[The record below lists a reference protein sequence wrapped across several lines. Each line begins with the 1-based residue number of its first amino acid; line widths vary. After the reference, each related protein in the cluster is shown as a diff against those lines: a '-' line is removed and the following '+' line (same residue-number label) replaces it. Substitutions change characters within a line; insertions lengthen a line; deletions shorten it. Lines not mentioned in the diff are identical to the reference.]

1 MDTRQKIIIVLT
13 SGTIPDEVLAEY
25 SNLFGLSEGEKE
37 VVGTFSYGHNQ
48 IGLYFPS
55 EYQQKVVELIKSGK
69 VEKDAAYTSYYETD
83 SDTGQGVLAPVQ
95 YWKEVSID
103 GNGISGC
110 EDIINEAL
118 EVDLEPGL
126 GFNLD
131 NISKGYAQMISGFES
146 ELNDMKQAIPKEI
159 QAYHDDE
166 SFEEIKKNAI
176 EKVIGSEEYKKLVD
190 LQNHSKVDP
199 EEVEKEAQALQEQY
213 ELEKTNYFFENKIPI
228 NADTIREYD
237 AEEGRLDELQKKIDE
252 LGEASI
258 PTEKQ
263 AEIKQLEK
271 SIRNQIISIVDQ
283 QVDYDFA
290 SLAAISQKKKEF
302 LSSLK
307 EVLDEGDLQTEEST
321 QPNSLLL
328 DVLSSPSESE
338 TNSEPSSETENL
350 KEFDEVPEVLSEVQT
365 NDTQQPDNPT
375 PEEDEVDSSTTAS
388 DFIEDD
394 RLPEEPKD
402 EPLEEPEEEVDLGD
416 LDASLNNEDAEQF
429 GVSGFRALEG
439 EPAIKEEK
447 SDIENGEEEMKQEEH
462 TEDQSQGLDGWFDT
476 KNTPT
481 EKEEVVATKIEEP
494 RDEEKTPKKPNKQAS
509 KKGLVGKFNKLEKKE
524 KIFFGVTG
532 AVGVIILILGISTVL
547 SISKA
552 LNAPKDNSIKS
563 EKIES
568 KSSKTKNDSSSS
580 KSKSKDSKS
589 SDDTD
594 SNKKYKL
601 SKSQYEDYVNR
612 LSALSGIYI
621 NSDGG
626 LGGELKFSD
635 GSTRRIK
642 KFTRDGELIVVD
654 EDKKETTFDK
664 KWVDGLLARLEAEG
678 TSSKESGQN
687 EESTDKSKE
696 GGE

>member
-13 SGTIPDEVLAEY
+13 SGTIPDKVLAEY
-25 SNLFGLSEGEKE
+25 SDLFGLSEGEKE

-55 EYQQKVVELIKSGK
+55 EYQQKVVELIRSGK

-83 SDTGQGVLAPVQ
+83 SDTGQGVLAPVE

-103 GNGISGC
+103 GNGSSEY

-118 EVDLEPGL
+118 EVDLEPSL

-146 ELNDMKQAIPKEI
+146 ELNDMKQSMPKEI
-159 QAYHDDE
+159 QAYHNDE
-166 SFEEIKKNAI
+166 NFEEIKKNAI
-176 EKVIGSEEYKKLVD
+176 EKVINSEDYKKLVD
-190 LQNHSKVDP
+190 LQNHPKVDP
-199 EEVEKEAQALQEQY
+199 EEVEKKAQELQEQY

-228 NADTIREYD
+228 NADTIRKYD

-263 AEIKQLEK
+263 AEIKQLKK

-307 EVLDEGDLQTEEST
+307 EFLDEGDLQEEGPT

-328 DVLSSPSESE
+328 DVMSSPSESE
-338 TNSEPSSETENL
+338 TNNESSSETENL
-350 KEFDEVPEVLSEVQT
+350 QEFDETPEVLSEVQT
-365 NDTQQPDNPT
+365 NDTQPENPI
-375 PEEDEVDSSTTAS
+375 PE
-388 DFIEDD
+388 
-394 RLPEEPKD
+394 KD
-402 EPLEEPEEEVDLGD
+402 EVDLGD

-439 EPAIKEEK
+439 EPVIKEEK
-447 SDIENGEEEMKQEEH
+447 SDMENGEEEMKQEEH
-462 TEDQSQGLDGWFDT
+462 TEEQEQGLDGWFDT

-481 EKEEVVATKIEEP
+481 EKEEVVASKTEEP
-494 RDEEKTPKKPNKQAS
+494 SEEEKTPKKPNKQAS

-524 KIFFGVTG
+524 KIFFGVIG

-563 EKIES
+563 EKVES
-568 KSSKTKNDSSSS
+568 KSSKTKSDSSSS
-580 KSKSKDSKS
+580 KSKSKTSKS

-678 TSSKESGQN
+678 TSSKESGQS
-687 EESTDKSKE
+687 EESTDKPKE
-696 GGE
+696 GAE

>member
-25 SNLFGLSEGEKE
+25 SDLFGLSEGEKE

-55 EYQQKVVELIKSGK
+55 EYQQKVVELIRSGK

-83 SDTGQGVLAPVQ
+83 SDTGQGVLAPVE

-103 GNGISGC
+103 GNKTSEC
-110 EDIINEAL
+110 DDIINEAL
-118 EVDLEPGL
+118 EVDLEPSL

-146 ELNDMKQAIPKEI
+146 ELNDMRQSIPKEI
-159 QAYHDDE
+159 QAYHNDE
-166 SFEEIKKNAI
+166 NFEEIKKNAI
-176 EKVIGSEEYKKLVD
+176 EKVINSQDYKKLVD

-199 EEVEKEAQALQEQY
+199 EEVEKKAQELQEQY

-237 AEEGRLDELQKKIDE
+237 AEEGRLNELQKKIDE
-252 LGEASI
+252 LSEASI

-263 AEIKQLEK
+263 AEIKQLKK

-307 EVLDEGDLQTEEST
+307 EVLDEGDLQEEGPT

-328 DVLSSPSESE
+328 DVMSSQSESE
-338 TNSEPSSETENL
+338 TNNESSSETENL
-350 KEFDEVPEVLSEVQT
+350 QEFDETPEVLSEVQT
-365 NDTQQPDNPT
+365 NDTQPENPT
-375 PEEDEVDSSTTAS
+375 PEKDEVDSSTNAA
-388 DFIEDD
+388 DFIEED
-394 RLPEEPKD
+394 RLPEIPK
-402 EPLEEPEEEVDLGD
+402 EEALEKAEEEVDLGD

-439 EPAIKEEK
+439 DPVIKEEK
-447 SDIENGEEEMKQEEH
+447 SDIGNGEEEMKQEEH
-462 TEDQSQGLDGWFDT
+462 TEEQEQGLDGWFDT

-481 EKEEVVATKIEEP
+481 EKEEVVAPKTEEP
-494 RDEEKTPKKPNKQAS
+494 SEKEKTPKKPNKQAS

-532 AVGVIILILGISTVL
+532 AVGVIILIFGISTVL

-563 EKIES
+563 EKVES
-568 KSSKTKNDSSSS
+568 KSSKTKSDSSSS
-580 KSKSKDSKS
+580 KSKSKTSKS

-678 TSSKESGQN
+678 TSSKESGQS
-687 EESTDKSKE
+687 EESTDKPKE
-696 GGE
+696 GAE

>member
-25 SNLFGLSEGEKE
+25 SDLFGLSEGEKE

-83 SDTGQGVLAPVQ
+83 SDTGQGVLAPVE

-103 GNGISGC
+103 GNGSSEY

-118 EVDLEPGL
+118 EVDLEPSL

-146 ELNDMKQAIPKEI
+146 ELNDMKQSMPKEI
-159 QAYHDDE
+159 QAYHNDE
-166 SFEEIKKNAI
+166 NFEEIKKNAI
-176 EKVIGSEEYKKLVD
+176 EKVINSEDYKKLVD
-190 LQNHSKVDP
+190 LQNHPKVDP
-199 EEVEKEAQALQEQY
+199 EEVEKKAQELQEQY

-228 NADTIREYD
+228 NAETIREYD
-237 AEEGRLDELQKKIDE
+237 AEEGRLNELQKKIDE
-252 LGEASI
+252 LSEASI

-271 SIRNQIISIVDQ
+271 SIRNQVISIIDQ

-307 EVLDEGDLQTEEST
+307 EVLDDGDLQEEGPT

-328 DVLSSPSESE
+328 DVMSSPSESE
-338 TNSEPSSETENL
+338 TNNESSSETENL
-350 KEFDEVPEVLSEVQT
+350 QEFDETPEVLSEVQT
-365 NDTQQPDNPT
+365 NDTQPENPT
-375 PEEDEVDSSTTAS
+375 PG
-388 DFIEDD
+388 
-394 RLPEEPKD
+394 
-402 EPLEEPEEEVDLGD
+402 EEEVDLGD

-439 EPAIKEEK
+439 EPVNKEEK
-447 SDIENGEEEMKQEEH
+447 SDIENGEEMKQEEH
-462 TEDQSQGLDGWFDT
+462 TEEQEQGLDGWFDT

-481 EKEEVVATKIEEP
+481 EKEEVVAPKTEEP
-494 RDEEKTPKKPNKQAS
+494 SEEEKTPKKPNKQAS

-532 AVGVIILILGISTVL
+532 AVGVIMLIFGISTVL

-563 EKIES
+563 EKVES
-568 KSSKTKNDSSSS
+568 KSSKTKSDSSSS
-580 KSKSKDSKS
+580 KSKSKTSKS

-678 TSSKESGQN
+678 TSSKESGQS
-687 EESTDKSKE
+687 EESTDKPKE
-696 GGE
+696 GAE

>member
-25 SNLFGLSEGEKE
+25 SDLFGLSEGEKE
-37 VVGTFSYGHNQ
+37 IVGTFSYGHNQ

-83 SDTGQGVLAPVQ
+83 SDTGQGVLAPVE

-103 GNGISGC
+103 GNGSSEY

-118 EVDLEPGL
+118 EVDLEPSL

-146 ELNDMKQAIPKEI
+146 ELNDMKQSMPKEI
-159 QAYHDDE
+159 QAYHNDE
-166 SFEEIKKNAI
+166 NFEEIKKNAI
-176 EKVIGSEEYKKLVD
+176 EKVINSEDYKKLVD
-190 LQNHSKVDP
+190 LQNHPKVDP
-199 EEVEKEAQALQEQY
+199 EEVEKKAQELQEQY

-228 NADTIREYD
+228 NADTIRKYD

-252 LGEASI
+252 LSEASI

-263 AEIKQLEK
+263 AEIKQLKK

-283 QVDYDFA
+283 EVDYDFA

-307 EVLDEGDLQTEEST
+307 EVLDEGDLQEEGPT

-328 DVLSSPSESE
+328 DVMSSPSESE
-338 TNSEPSSETENL
+338 TNNESSSETENL
-350 KEFDEVPEVLSEVQT
+350 QEFDETPEVLSEVQT
-365 NDTQQPDNPT
+365 NDTQPENPT
-375 PEEDEVDSSTTAS
+375 PEKDEVDSSTNAA
-388 DFIEDD
+388 DFIEED
-394 RLPEEPKD
+394 RLPEIPK
-402 EPLEEPEEEVDLGD
+402 EEALEEAEEEVDLGD

-439 EPAIKEEK
+439 EPVIKEEK
-447 SDIENGEEEMKQEEH
+447 ADIENGEEEMKQEEH
-462 TEDQSQGLDGWFDT
+462 TEEQEQGLDGWFDT

-481 EKEEVVATKIEEP
+481 EKEEVVASKTEEP
-494 RDEEKTPKKPNKQAS
+494 SEEEKTPKKPNKQAS

-563 EKIES
+563 EKVES
-568 KSSKTKNDSSSS
+568 KSSKTKSDSSSS
-580 KSKSKDSKS
+580 KSKSKTSKS

-601 SKSQYEDYVNR
+601 SKSQYEDYVSR

-678 TSSKESGQN
+678 TSSKESGQS
-687 EESTDKSKE
+687 EGSTDKPKE

>member
-25 SNLFGLSEGEKE
+25 SDLFGLSEGEKE

-55 EYQQKVVELIKSGK
+55 EYQQKVVELIRSGK

-83 SDTGQGVLAPVQ
+83 SDTGQGVLAPVE

-103 GNGISGC
+103 GNKTSEC
-110 EDIINEAL
+110 DDIINEAL
-118 EVDLEPGL
+118 EVDLEPSL

-146 ELNDMKQAIPKEI
+146 ELNDMRQSIPKEI
-159 QAYHDDE
+159 QAYHNDE
-166 SFEEIKKNAI
+166 NFEEIKKNAI
-176 EKVIGSEEYKKLVD
+176 EKVINSQDYKKLVD

-199 EEVEKEAQALQEQY
+199 EEVEKKAQELQEQY

-237 AEEGRLDELQKKIDE
+237 AEEGRLNELQKKIDE
-252 LGEASI
+252 LSEASI

-263 AEIKQLEK
+263 AEIKQLKK

-307 EVLDEGDLQTEEST
+307 EVLDEGDLQEEGPT

-328 DVLSSPSESE
+328 DVMSSQSESK
-338 TNSEPSSETENL
+338 TNNESSSETENL
-350 KEFDEVPEVLSEVQT
+350 QEFDETPEVLSEVQT
-365 NDTQQPDNPT
+365 NDTQPENPT
-375 PEEDEVDSSTTAS
+375 PE
-388 DFIEDD
+388 
-394 RLPEEPKD
+394 KD
-402 EPLEEPEEEVDLGD
+402 EVDLGD

-439 EPAIKEEK
+439 DPVIKEEK
-447 SDIENGEEEMKQEEH
+447 SDIGNGEEMKQEEH
-462 TEDQSQGLDGWFDT
+462 TEKQEQGLDGWFDT

-481 EKEEVVATKIEEP
+481 EKEEVVAPKTEEP
-494 RDEEKTPKKPNKQAS
+494 SEKEKTPKKPNKQAS

-532 AVGVIILILGISTVL
+532 AVGVIILIFGISTVL

-563 EKIES
+563 EKVES
-568 KSSKTKNDSSSS
+568 KSSKTKSDSSSS
-580 KSKSKDSKS
+580 KSKSKTSKS

-678 TSSKESGQN
+678 TSSKESGQS
-687 EESTDKSKE
+687 EESTDKPKE
-696 GGE
+696 GAE

>member
-25 SNLFGLSEGEKE
+25 SDLFGLSEGEKE

-83 SDTGQGVLAPVQ
+83 ADTGQGVLAPVQ

-103 GNGISGC
+103 ENGTSGC

-118 EVDLEPGL
+118 EVDLEPSL

-176 EKVIGSEEYKKLVD
+176 DKVIDSEEYKKLVD

-199 EEVEKEAQALQEQY
+199 EEVEKKAQELQEQY

-228 NADTIREYD
+228 NADTIRKYD

-263 AEIKQLEK
+263 AEIKQLKK

-283 QVDYDFA
+283 EVDYDFA

-307 EVLDEGDLQTEEST
+307 EVLDEGDLQKEGPT

-328 DVLSSPSESE
+328 DVMSSPSESE
-338 TNSEPSSETENL
+338 TNNESSSETENL
-350 KEFDEVPEVLSEVQT
+350 QEFDETPEVLSEVQT
-365 NDTQQPDNPT
+365 NDTQPENST
-375 PEEDEVDSSTTAS
+375 PE
-388 DFIEDD
+388 
-394 RLPEEPKD
+394 KD
-402 EPLEEPEEEVDLGD
+402 EVDLGD

-439 EPAIKEEK
+439 EPVIKEEK
-447 SDIENGEEEMKQEEH
+447 SDIENGEEMKQEEH
-462 TEDQSQGLDGWFDT
+462 TEEQEQGLDGWFDT

-481 EKEEVVATKIEEP
+481 EKEEVVAAKTEKPSE
-494 RDEEKTPKKPNKQAS
+494 EEKTPKKPNKQAS

-524 KIFFGVTG
+524 KIFFGMTG

-563 EKIES
+563 EKVES
-568 KSSKTKNDSSSS
+568 KSSKTKSDSSSS
-580 KSKSKDSKS
+580 KSKSKTSKS

-678 TSSKESGQN
+678 TSNKESGQS

>member
-25 SNLFGLSEGEKE
+25 SDLFGLSEGEKE

-83 SDTGQGVLAPVQ
+83 SDTGQGVLAPVE

-103 GNGISGC
+103 GNGSSEY

-118 EVDLEPGL
+118 EVDLEPSL

-146 ELNDMKQAIPKEI
+146 ELNDMKQSMPKEI
-159 QAYHDDE
+159 QAYHNDE
-166 SFEEIKKNAI
+166 NFEEIKKNAI
-176 EKVIGSEEYKKLVD
+176 EKVINSEDYKKLVD
-190 LQNHSKVDP
+190 LQNHPKVDP
-199 EEVEKEAQALQEQY
+199 EEVEKKVQELQEQY

-228 NADTIREYD
+228 NADTIRKYD

-252 LGEASI
+252 LSEASI

-263 AEIKQLEK
+263 AEIKQLKK

-283 QVDYDFA
+283 EVDYDFA

-307 EVLDEGDLQTEEST
+307 EVLDEGDLQEEGPT

-328 DVLSSPSESE
+328 DVMSSPSESE
-338 TNSEPSSETENL
+338 TNNESSSETENL
-350 KEFDEVPEVLSEVQT
+350 QEFDETPEVLSEVQT
-365 NDTQQPDNPT
+365 NDTQPENPT
-375 PEEDEVDSSTTAS
+375 PEKDEVDSSTNAA
-388 DFIEDD
+388 DFIEED
-394 RLPEEPKD
+394 RLPEIPK
-402 EPLEEPEEEVDLGD
+402 EEALEEAEEEVDLGD

-439 EPAIKEEK
+439 EPVIKEEK
-447 SDIENGEEEMKQEEH
+447 ADIENGEEEMKQEEH
-462 TEDQSQGLDGWFDT
+462 TEEQEQGLDGWFDT

-481 EKEEVVATKIEEP
+481 EKEEVVASKTEEP
-494 RDEEKTPKKPNKQAS
+494 SEEEKTPKKPNKQAS

-563 EKIES
+563 EKVES
-568 KSSKTKNDSSSS
+568 KSSKTKSDSSSS
-580 KSKSKDSKS
+580 KSKSKTSKS

-601 SKSQYEDYVNR
+601 SKSQYEDYVSR

-678 TSSKESGQN
+678 TSSKESGQS
-687 EESTDKSKE
+687 EGSTDKPKE

>member
-25 SNLFGLSEGEKE
+25 SDLFGLSEGEKE

-83 SDTGQGVLAPVQ
+83 SDTGQGVLAPVE

-103 GNGISGC
+103 GNGSSEY

-118 EVDLEPGL
+118 EVDLEPSL

-146 ELNDMKQAIPKEI
+146 ELNDMKQSMPKEI
-159 QAYHDDE
+159 QAYHNDE
-166 SFEEIKKNAI
+166 NFEEIKKNAI
-176 EKVIGSEEYKKLVD
+176 EKVINSEDYKKLVD
-190 LQNHSKVDP
+190 LQNHPKVDP
-199 EEVEKEAQALQEQY
+199 EEVEKKAQELQKQY

-228 NADTIREYD
+228 NADTIRKYD
-237 AEEGRLDELQKKIDE
+237 AEEDRLDELQKKIDE

-263 AEIKQLEK
+263 AEIKQLKK

-283 QVDYDFA
+283 EVDYDFA

-307 EVLDEGDLQTEEST
+307 EVLDEGDLQEEGPT

-328 DVLSSPSESE
+328 DVMSSPSESE
-338 TNSEPSSETENL
+338 TNNESSSETENL
-350 KEFDEVPEVLSEVQT
+350 QEFDETPEVLSEVQT
-365 NDTQQPDNPT
+365 NDTQPENPT
-375 PEEDEVDSSTTAS
+375 PEKDEVDSSTNAA
-388 DFIEDD
+388 DFIEED
-394 RLPEEPKD
+394 RLPEIPK
-402 EPLEEPEEEVDLGD
+402 EEALEEAEEEVDLGD

-439 EPAIKEEK
+439 ESVIKEEK

-462 TEDQSQGLDGWFDT
+462 TEEQEQGLDGWFDT

-481 EKEEVVATKIEEP
+481 EKEEVVASKTEEP
-494 RDEEKTPKKPNKQAS
+494 SEEEKTPKKPNKQAS

-563 EKIES
+563 EKVES
-568 KSSKTKNDSSSS
+568 KSSKTKSDSSSS
-580 KSKSKDSKS
+580 KSKSKTSKS

-601 SKSQYEDYVNR
+601 SKSQYEDYVSR

-678 TSSKESGQN
+678 TSSKESGQS
-687 EESTDKSKE
+687 EGSTDKPKE

>member
-25 SNLFGLSEGEKE
+25 SDLFGLSKGEKE

-83 SDTGQGVLAPVQ
+83 SDTGQGVLAPVE

-103 GNGISGC
+103 GNRTSEC
-110 EDIINEAL
+110 DDIINEAL
-118 EVDLEPGL
+118 EVDLEPSL

-146 ELNDMKQAIPKEI
+146 ELNDMRQSIPKEI
-159 QAYHDDE
+159 QAYHNDE
-166 SFEEIKKNAI
+166 NFEEIKKNAI
-176 EKVIGSEEYKKLVD
+176 EKVINSQDYKKLVD

-199 EEVEKEAQALQEQY
+199 EEVEKKAQELQEQY

-237 AEEGRLDELQKKIDE
+237 AEEGRLNELQKKIDE
-252 LGEASI
+252 LSEASI

-263 AEIKQLEK
+263 AEIKKLEK
-271 SIRNQIISIVDQ
+271 SIRNQTVSIVDQ

-307 EVLDEGDLQTEEST
+307 EVLDEGDLQAEGPT

-328 DVLSSPSESE
+328 DVMSSPSESE
-338 TNSEPSSETENL
+338 TNNESSSETENSQ
-350 KEFDEVPEVLSEVQT
+350 EFDETPEVLSEVQT
-365 NDTQQPDNPT
+365 NDTQPENPT
-375 PEEDEVDSSTTAS
+375 PG
-388 DFIEDD
+388 
-394 RLPEEPKD
+394 
-402 EPLEEPEEEVDLGD
+402 EEEVDLGD

-439 EPAIKEEK
+439 EPVIKEEK
-447 SDIENGEEEMKQEEH
+447 SDIENGEDEMKQEEH
-462 TEDQSQGLDGWFDT
+462 TEEQERGLDGWFDT

-481 EKEEVVATKIEEP
+481 EKEEVVAPKTEEP
-494 RDEEKTPKKPNKQAS
+494 SEEEKTPKKPNKQVS

-524 KIFFGVTG
+524 KIFFGVAG
-532 AVGVIILILGISTVL
+532 AVGVIMLIFGISTVL

-563 EKIES
+563 EKVES
-568 KSSKTKNDSSSS
+568 KSSKTKSDSSSS
-580 KSKSKDSKS
+580 KSKSKTSKS

-678 TSSKESGQN
+678 TSSKESA
-687 EESTDKSKE
+687 DKPKE
-696 GGE
+696 GAE

>member
-25 SNLFGLSEGEKE
+25 SDLFGLSEGEKE

-83 SDTGQGVLAPVQ
+83 SDTGQGVLAPVE

-103 GNGISGC
+103 GNGSSEY

-118 EVDLEPGL
+118 EVDLEPSL

-146 ELNDMKQAIPKEI
+146 ELNDMKQSMPKEI
-159 QAYHDDE
+159 QAYHNDE
-166 SFEEIKKNAI
+166 NFEEIKKNAI
-176 EKVIGSEEYKKLVD
+176 KKVINSEDYKKLVD
-190 LQNHSKVDP
+190 LQNHPKVDP
-199 EEVEKEAQALQEQY
+199 EEVEKKAQELQEQY

-228 NADTIREYD
+228 NADTIRKYD

-252 LGEASI
+252 LSEASI

-263 AEIKQLEK
+263 AEIKQLKK

-283 QVDYDFA
+283 EVDYDFA

-302 LSSLK
+302 LSSIK
-307 EVLDEGDLQTEEST
+307 EVLDEGDLQEEGPT

-328 DVLSSPSESE
+328 DVMSSPSESE
-338 TNSEPSSETENL
+338 TNNESSSETENL
-350 KEFDEVPEVLSEVQT
+350 QEFDETPEVLSEVQT
-365 NDTQQPDNPT
+365 NDTQPENPT
-375 PEEDEVDSSTTAS
+375 PEKDEVDSSTNAA
-388 DFIEDD
+388 DFIEED
-394 RLPEEPKD
+394 RLPEIPK
-402 EPLEEPEEEVDLGD
+402 EEALEEAEEEVDLGD

-439 EPAIKEEK
+439 EPVIKEEK
-447 SDIENGEEEMKQEEH
+447 ADIENGEEEMKQEEH
-462 TEDQSQGLDGWFDT
+462 TEEQEQGLDGWFDT

-481 EKEEVVATKIEEP
+481 EKEEVVASKTEEP
-494 RDEEKTPKKPNKQAS
+494 SEEEKTPKKPNKQAS

-563 EKIES
+563 EKVES
-568 KSSKTKNDSSSS
+568 KSSKTKSDSSSS
-580 KSKSKDSKS
+580 KSKSKTSKS

-601 SKSQYEDYVNR
+601 SKSQYEDYVSR

-678 TSSKESGQN
+678 TSSKESGQS
-687 EESTDKSKE
+687 EGSTDKPKE

>member
-25 SNLFGLSEGEKE
+25 SDLFGLSKGEKE

-83 SDTGQGVLAPVQ
+83 SDTGQGVLAPVE

-103 GNGISGC
+103 GNRTREC
-110 EDIINEAL
+110 DDIINEAL
-118 EVDLEPGL
+118 EVDLEPSL

-146 ELNDMKQAIPKEI
+146 ELNDMRQSIPKEI
-159 QAYHDDE
+159 QAYHNDE
-166 SFEEIKKNAI
+166 NFEEIKKNAI
-176 EKVIGSEEYKKLVD
+176 EKVINSQDYKKLVD

-199 EEVEKEAQALQEQY
+199 EEVEKKAQELQEQY

-237 AEEGRLDELQKKIDE
+237 AEEGRLNELQKKIDE
-252 LGEASI
+252 LSEASI

-263 AEIKQLEK
+263 AEIKKLEK
-271 SIRNQIISIVDQ
+271 SIRNQTVSIVDQ

-307 EVLDEGDLQTEEST
+307 EVLDEGDLQAEGPT

-328 DVLSSPSESE
+328 DVMSSPSESE
-338 TNSEPSSETENL
+338 TNNESSSETENSQ
-350 KEFDEVPEVLSEVQT
+350 EFDETLEVLSEVQT
-365 NDTQQPDNPT
+365 NDTQPENPT
-375 PEEDEVDSSTTAS
+375 PGEDEVDSSTNAA
-388 DFIEDD
+388 DFIEED
-394 RLPEEPKD
+394 RLPEIPKE
-402 EPLEEPEEEVDLGD
+402 EPLEEAEEVVDLGD

-439 EPAIKEEK
+439 EPVIKEEK

-462 TEDQSQGLDGWFDT
+462 TEEQERGLDGWFDT

-481 EKEEVVATKIEEP
+481 EKEEVVAPKTEEP
-494 RDEEKTPKKPNKQAS
+494 SEEEKTPKKPNKQVS

-524 KIFFGVTG
+524 KIFFGVAG
-532 AVGVIILILGISTVL
+532 AVGVIMLIFGISTVL

-563 EKIES
+563 EKVES
-568 KSSKTKNDSSSS
+568 KSSKTKSDSSSS
-580 KSKSKDSKS
+580 KSKSKTSKS
-589 SDDTD
+589 SDGTD

-678 TSSKESGQN
+678 TSSKESGQS
-687 EESTDKSKE
+687 EESTDKPKE
-696 GGE
+696 GAE

>member
-25 SNLFGLSEGEKE
+25 SDLFGLSEGEKE

-83 SDTGQGVLAPVQ
+83 SDTGQGVLAPVE

-103 GNGISGC
+103 GNGSSEY

-118 EVDLEPGL
+118 EVDLEPSL

-146 ELNDMKQAIPKEI
+146 ELNDMKQSMPKEI
-159 QAYHDDE
+159 QAYHNDE
-166 SFEEIKKNAI
+166 NFEEIKKNAI
-176 EKVIGSEEYKKLVD
+176 EKVINSEDYKKLVD
-190 LQNHSKVDP
+190 LQNHPKVDP
-199 EEVEKEAQALQEQY
+199 EEVEKKAQELQEQY

-228 NADTIREYD
+228 NADTIRKYD

-252 LGEASI
+252 LSEASI

-263 AEIKQLEK
+263 AEIKQLKK

-283 QVDYDFA
+283 EVDYDFA

-307 EVLDEGDLQTEEST
+307 EVLDEGDLQEEGPT

-328 DVLSSPSESE
+328 DVMSSPSESE
-338 TNSEPSSETENL
+338 TNNESSSETENL
-350 KEFDEVPEVLSEVQT
+350 QEFDETPEVLSEVQT
-365 NDTQQPDNPT
+365 NDTQPENPT
-375 PEEDEVDSSTTAS
+375 PEKDEVDSSTNAA
-388 DFIEDD
+388 DFIEED
-394 RLPEEPKD
+394 RLPEIPK
-402 EPLEEPEEEVDLGD
+402 EEALEEAEEEVDLGD

-439 EPAIKEEK
+439 EPVIKEEK
-447 SDIENGEEEMKQEEH
+447 ADIENGEEEMKQEEH
-462 TEDQSQGLDGWFDT
+462 TEEQEQGLDGWFDT

-481 EKEEVVATKIEEP
+481 EKEEVVASKTEEP
-494 RDEEKTPKKPNKQAS
+494 SEEEKTPKKPNKQAS

-563 EKIES
+563 EKVES
-568 KSSKTKNDSSSS
+568 KSSKTKSDSSSS
-580 KSKSKDSKS
+580 KSKSKTSKS

-678 TSSKESGQN
+678 TSSKESGQS

>member
-25 SNLFGLSEGEKE
+25 SDLFGLSEGEKE

-83 SDTGQGVLAPVQ
+83 SDTGQGVLAPVE

-103 GNGISGC
+103 GNGSSEY

-118 EVDLEPGL
+118 EVDLEPSL

-146 ELNDMKQAIPKEI
+146 ELNDMKQSMPKEI
-159 QAYHDDE
+159 QAYHNDE
-166 SFEEIKKNAI
+166 NFEEIKKNAI
-176 EKVIGSEEYKKLVD
+176 EKVINSEDYKKLVD
-190 LQNHSKVDP
+190 LQNHPKVDP
-199 EEVEKEAQALQEQY
+199 EEVEKKAQELQEQY

-228 NADTIREYD
+228 NAETIREYD
-237 AEEGRLDELQKKIDE
+237 AEEGRLNELQKKIDE
-252 LGEASI
+252 LSEASI

-271 SIRNQIISIVDQ
+271 SIRNQVISIIDQ

-307 EVLDEGDLQTEEST
+307 EVLDDGDLQEEGPT

-328 DVLSSPSESE
+328 DVMSSPSESE
-338 TNSEPSSETENL
+338 TNNESSSETENL
-350 KEFDEVPEVLSEVQT
+350 QEFDETPEVLSEVQT
-365 NDTQQPDNPT
+365 NDTQPENPT
-375 PEEDEVDSSTTAS
+375 PG
-388 DFIEDD
+388 
-394 RLPEEPKD
+394 
-402 EPLEEPEEEVDLGD
+402 EEEVDLGD

-439 EPAIKEEK
+439 EPVNKEEK
-447 SDIENGEEEMKQEEH
+447 SDIENGEEMKQEEH
-462 TEDQSQGLDGWFDT
+462 TEEQEQGLDGWFDT

-481 EKEEVVATKIEEP
+481 EKEEVVAPKTEEP
-494 RDEEKTPKKPNKQAS
+494 SEEEKTPKKPNKQAS

-532 AVGVIILILGISTVL
+532 AVGVIMLIFGISTVL

-563 EKIES
+563 EKVES
-568 KSSKTKNDSSSS
+568 KSSKTKSNSSSS
-580 KSKSKDSKS
+580 KSKSKTSKS

-678 TSSKESGQN
+678 TSSKESGQS
-687 EESTDKSKE
+687 EESTDKPKE
-696 GGE
+696 GAE

>member
-25 SNLFGLSEGEKE
+25 SDLFGLSEGEKE

-83 SDTGQGVLAPVQ
+83 SDTGQGVLAPVE

-103 GNGISGC
+103 GNGSSEY

-118 EVDLEPGL
+118 EVDLEPSL

-146 ELNDMKQAIPKEI
+146 ELNDMKQSMPKEI
-159 QAYHDDE
+159 QAYHNDE
-166 SFEEIKKNAI
+166 NFEEIKKNAI
-176 EKVIGSEEYKKLVD
+176 EKVINSEDYKKLVD
-190 LQNHSKVDP
+190 LQNHPKVDP
-199 EEVEKEAQALQEQY
+199 EEVEKKAQELQEQY

-228 NADTIREYD
+228 NADTIRKYD

-263 AEIKQLEK
+263 AEIKQLKK

-283 QVDYDFA
+283 EVDYDFA

-307 EVLDEGDLQTEEST
+307 EVLDEGDLQEERPT

-328 DVLSSPSESE
+328 DVMSSPSESE
-338 TNSEPSSETENL
+338 TNNESSSETENL
-350 KEFDEVPEVLSEVQT
+350 QEFDETPEILSEVQT
-365 NDTQQPDNPT
+365 NDTQPENST
-375 PEEDEVDSSTTAS
+375 PE
-388 DFIEDD
+388 
-394 RLPEEPKD
+394 KD
-402 EPLEEPEEEVDLGD
+402 EVDLGD

-439 EPAIKEEK
+439 EPVIKEEK
-447 SDIENGEEEMKQEEH
+447 SDIENGEEMKQEEH
-462 TEDQSQGLDGWFDT
+462 TEEQEQGLDGWFDT

-481 EKEEVVATKIEEP
+481 EKEEVVASKTEKPSE
-494 RDEEKTPKKPNKQAS
+494 EEKTPKKPNKQAS

-563 EKIES
+563 EKVES
-568 KSSKTKNDSSSS
+568 KSSKTKSDSSSS
-580 KSKSKDSKS
+580 KSKSKTSKS

-678 TSSKESGQN
+678 TSNKESGQS

>member
-25 SNLFGLSEGEKE
+25 SDLFGLSEGEKE

-83 SDTGQGVLAPVQ
+83 SDTGQGVLAPVE

-103 GNGISGC
+103 GNGSSEY

-118 EVDLEPGL
+118 EVDLEPSL

-146 ELNDMKQAIPKEI
+146 ELNDMKQSMPKEI
-159 QAYHDDE
+159 QAYHNDE
-166 SFEEIKKNAI
+166 NFEEIKKNAI
-176 EKVIGSEEYKKLVD
+176 EKVINSEDYKKLVD
-190 LQNHSKVDP
+190 LQNHPKVDP
-199 EEVEKEAQALQEQY
+199 EEVEKKAQELQEQY

-228 NADTIREYD
+228 NADTIRKYD

-263 AEIKQLEK
+263 AEIKQLKK

-283 QVDYDFA
+283 EVDYDFA

-307 EVLDEGDLQTEEST
+307 EVLDEGDLQEEGPT

-328 DVLSSPSESE
+328 DVMSSPSESE
-338 TNSEPSSETENL
+338 TNNESSSETDNL
-350 KEFDEVPEVLSEVQT
+350 QEFDETPEVLSEVQT
-365 NDTQQPDNPT
+365 NDTQPENPT
-375 PEEDEVDSSTTAS
+375 PE
-388 DFIEDD
+388 
-394 RLPEEPKD
+394 KD
-402 EPLEEPEEEVDLGD
+402 EVDLGD

-439 EPAIKEEK
+439 EPVIKEEK
-447 SDIENGEEEMKQEEH
+447 SDIENGEEH
-462 TEDQSQGLDGWFDT
+462 TEEQEQGLDGWFDT

-481 EKEEVVATKIEEP
+481 EKEEVVASKTEEP
-494 RDEEKTPKKPNKQAS
+494 SEEEKTPKKPNKQAS

-563 EKIES
+563 EKVES
-568 KSSKTKNDSSSS
+568 KSSKTKSDSSSS
-580 KSKSKDSKS
+580 KSKSKTSKS

-601 SKSQYEDYVNR
+601 SKSQYEDYVSR

-642 KFTRDGELIVVD
+642 KFTRNGELIVID

-678 TSSKESGQN
+678 TSSKESGQS
-687 EESTDKSKE
+687 EESTEKSKE

>member
-25 SNLFGLSEGEKE
+25 SDLFGLSEGEKE

-83 SDTGQGVLAPVQ
+83 SDTGQGVLAPVE

-103 GNGISGC
+103 GNGSSEY

-118 EVDLEPGL
+118 EVDLEPSL

-146 ELNDMKQAIPKEI
+146 ELNDMKQSMPKEI
-159 QAYHDDE
+159 QAYHNDE
-166 SFEEIKKNAI
+166 NFEEIKKNAI
-176 EKVIGSEEYKKLVD
+176 EKVINSEDYKKLVD
-190 LQNHSKVDP
+190 LQNHPKVDP
-199 EEVEKEAQALQEQY
+199 EEVEKKSQELQEQY

-228 NADTIREYD
+228 NADTIRKYD

-263 AEIKQLEK
+263 AEIKQLKK

-283 QVDYDFA
+283 EVDYDFA

-307 EVLDEGDLQTEEST
+307 EVLDEGDLQEEGPT

-328 DVLSSPSESE
+328 DVMSSPSESE
-338 TNSEPSSETENL
+338 TNNESSSETENL
-350 KEFDEVPEVLSEVQT
+350 QEFDETPEVLSEVQT
-365 NDTQQPDNPT
+365 NDTQPENPT
-375 PEEDEVDSSTTAS
+375 PE
-388 DFIEDD
+388 
-394 RLPEEPKD
+394 KD
-402 EPLEEPEEEVDLGD
+402 EVDLGD

-439 EPAIKEEK
+439 EPVIKEEK
-447 SDIENGEEEMKQEEH
+447 SDMENREEEMKQEEH
-462 TEDQSQGLDGWFDT
+462 TEEQEQGLDGWFDT

-481 EKEEVVATKIEEP
+481 EKEEVVASKTEEP
-494 RDEEKTPKKPNKQAS
+494 SEEEKTPKKPNKQAS

-563 EKIES
+563 EKVES
-568 KSSKTKNDSSSS
+568 KSSKTKSDSSSS
-580 KSKSKDSKS
+580 KSKSKTSKS

-678 TSSKESGQN
+678 TSSKESGQS
-687 EESTDKSKE
+687 EESTDKPKE
-696 GGE
+696 GAE

>member
-25 SNLFGLSEGEKE
+25 SDLFGLSEGEKE

-83 SDTGQGVLAPVQ
+83 SDTGQGVLAPVE

-103 GNGISGC
+103 GNGSSEY

-118 EVDLEPGL
+118 EVDLEPSL

-146 ELNDMKQAIPKEI
+146 ELNDMKQSMPKEI
-159 QAYHDDE
+159 QAYHNDE
-166 SFEEIKKNAI
+166 NFEEIKKNAI
-176 EKVIGSEEYKKLVD
+176 EKVINSEDYKKLVD
-190 LQNHSKVDP
+190 LQNHPKVDP
-199 EEVEKEAQALQEQY
+199 EEVEKKAQELQEQY

-228 NADTIREYD
+228 NADTIRKYD

-258 PTEKQ
+258 PTEKK
-263 AEIKQLEK
+263 AEIKQLKK

-283 QVDYDFA
+283 EVDYDFA

-307 EVLDEGDLQTEEST
+307 EVLDEGDLQEEGPT

-328 DVLSSPSESE
+328 DVMSSPSESE
-338 TNSEPSSETENL
+338 TNNESSSETENL
-350 KEFDEVPEVLSEVQT
+350 QEFDETPEVLSEVQT
-365 NDTQQPDNPT
+365 NDTQPENPT
-375 PEEDEVDSSTTAS
+375 PEKDEVDSSTNAA
-388 DFIEDD
+388 DFIEED
-394 RLPEEPKD
+394 RLPEIPK
-402 EPLEEPEEEVDLGD
+402 EEAEEEVDLGD

-439 EPAIKEEK
+439 ESVIKEEK

-462 TEDQSQGLDGWFDT
+462 TEEQEQGLDGWFDT

-481 EKEEVVATKIEEP
+481 EKEEVVASKTEEP
-494 RDEEKTPKKPNKQAS
+494 SEEEKTPKKPNKQAS

-563 EKIES
+563 EKVES
-568 KSSKTKNDSSSS
+568 KSSKTKSDSSSS
-580 KSKSKDSKS
+580 KSKSKTSKS

-601 SKSQYEDYVNR
+601 SKSQYEDYVSR

-678 TSSKESGQN
+678 TSSKESGQS
-687 EESTDKSKE
+687 EGSTDKPKE

>member
-25 SNLFGLSEGEKE
+25 SDLFGLSEGEKE

-83 SDTGQGVLAPVQ
+83 SDTGQGVLAPVE

-103 GNGISGC
+103 GNGSSEY

-118 EVDLEPGL
+118 EVDLEPSL

-146 ELNDMKQAIPKEI
+146 ELNDMKQSMPKEI
-159 QAYHDDE
+159 QAYHNDE
-166 SFEEIKKNAI
+166 NFEEIKKNAI
-176 EKVIGSEEYKKLVD
+176 EKVINSEGYKKLVD
-190 LQNHSKVDP
+190 LQNHPKVDP
-199 EEVEKEAQALQEQY
+199 EEVEKKAQELQEQY

-228 NADTIREYD
+228 NADTIRKYD

-263 AEIKQLEK
+263 AEIKQLKK

-283 QVDYDFA
+283 EVDYDFA

-307 EVLDEGDLQTEEST
+307 EVLDEGDLQEEGPM

-328 DVLSSPSESE
+328 DVMSSPSESE
-338 TNSEPSSETENL
+338 TNNESSSETENL
-350 KEFDEVPEVLSEVQT
+350 QEFDETPEVLSEVQT
-365 NDTQQPDNPT
+365 NDTQPENPT
-375 PEEDEVDSSTTAS
+375 PEKDEVDSSTNAA
-388 DFIEDD
+388 DFIEED
-394 RLPEEPKD
+394 RLPEIPK
-402 EPLEEPEEEVDLGD
+402 EEAEEEVDLGD

-439 EPAIKEEK
+439 ESVIKEEK

-462 TEDQSQGLDGWFDT
+462 TEEQEQGLDGWFDT

-481 EKEEVVATKIEEP
+481 EKEEVVASKTEEP
-494 RDEEKTPKKPNKQAS
+494 SEEEKTPKKPNKQAS

-563 EKIES
+563 EKVES
-568 KSSKTKNDSSSS
+568 KSSKTKSDSSSS
-580 KSKSKDSKS
+580 KSKSKTSKS

-601 SKSQYEDYVNR
+601 SKSQYEDYVSR

-678 TSSKESGQN
+678 TSSKESGQS
-687 EESTDKSKE
+687 EGSTDKPKE

>member
-25 SNLFGLSEGEKE
+25 SDLFGLSEGEKE

-55 EYQQKVVELIKSGK
+55 EYQQKVVELIRSGE

-83 SDTGQGVLAPVQ
+83 SDTGQGVLAPVE

-103 GNGISGC
+103 GNRISEC
-110 EDIINEAL
+110 DDIINEAL
-118 EVDLEPGL
+118 EVDLEPSL

-146 ELNDMKQAIPKEI
+146 ELNDMRQSIPKEI
-159 QAYHDDE
+159 QAYHNDE
-166 SFEEIKKNAI
+166 NFEEIKKNAI
-176 EKVIGSEEYKKLVD
+176 EKVINSQDYKKLVD

-199 EEVEKEAQALQEQY
+199 EEVEKKAQELQEQY

-237 AEEGRLDELQKKIDE
+237 AEEGRLNELQKKIDE
-252 LGEASI
+252 LSEASI

-263 AEIKQLEK
+263 AEIKQLKK
-271 SIRNQIISIVDQ
+271 SIRNQTVSIVDQ

-307 EVLDEGDLQTEEST
+307 EVLDGGDLQEEGPT

-328 DVLSSPSESE
+328 DVMSSPSESE
-338 TNSEPSSETENL
+338 TNNESSSETENL
-350 KEFDEVPEVLSEVQT
+350 QEFDETPEVLSEVQT
-365 NDTQQPDNPT
+365 NDTQPENPT
-375 PEEDEVDSSTTAS
+375 PE
-388 DFIEDD
+388 
-394 RLPEEPKD
+394 KD
-402 EPLEEPEEEVDLGD
+402 EVDLGD

-439 EPAIKEEK
+439 EPVIKEEK
-447 SDIENGEEEMKQEEH
+447 SDIENGEEKMKQEEH
-462 TEDQSQGLDGWFDT
+462 TEEQEQGLDGWFDT

-481 EKEEVVATKIEEP
+481 EKEEIIDTKIEEP
-494 RDEEKTPKKPNKQAS
+494 RDEEKAPKKPNKQAS

-532 AVGVIILILGISTVL
+532 AVGVIILIFGISTVL

-563 EKIES
+563 EKVES
-568 KSSKTKNDSSSS
+568 KSSKTKSDSSSS
-580 KSKSKDSKS
+580 KSKSKTSKS

-678 TSSKESGQN
+678 TSSKESGQS
-687 EESTDKSKE
+687 EESTDKPKE
-696 GGE
+696 GAE

>member
-13 SGTIPDEVLAEY
+13 SGTIPDKVLAEY
-25 SNLFGLSEGEKE
+25 SDLFGLSEGEKE

-55 EYQQKVVELIKSGK
+55 EYQQKVVELIRSGK

-83 SDTGQGVLAPVQ
+83 SDTGQGVLAPVE

-103 GNGISGC
+103 GNGSSEY

-118 EVDLEPGL
+118 EVDLEPSL

-146 ELNDMKQAIPKEI
+146 ELNDMKQSMPKEI
-159 QAYHDDE
+159 QAYHNDE
-166 SFEEIKKNAI
+166 NFEEIKKNAI
-176 EKVIGSEEYKKLVD
+176 EKVINSEDYKKLVD
-190 LQNHSKVDP
+190 LQNHPKVDP
-199 EEVEKEAQALQEQY
+199 EEVEKKAQELQEQY

-228 NADTIREYD
+228 NADTIRKYD

-263 AEIKQLEK
+263 AEIKQLKK

-307 EVLDEGDLQTEEST
+307 EVLDEGDLQEEGPT

-328 DVLSSPSESE
+328 DVMSSPSESE
-338 TNSEPSSETENL
+338 TNNESSSETENL
-350 KEFDEVPEVLSEVQT
+350 QEFDETPEVLSEVQT
-365 NDTQQPDNPT
+365 NDTQPENPI
-375 PEEDEVDSSTTAS
+375 PE
-388 DFIEDD
+388 
-394 RLPEEPKD
+394 KD
-402 EPLEEPEEEVDLGD
+402 EVDLGD

-439 EPAIKEEK
+439 EPVIKEEK
-447 SDIENGEEEMKQEEH
+447 SDMENGEEEMKQEEH
-462 TEDQSQGLDGWFDT
+462 TEEQEQGLDGWFDT

-481 EKEEVVATKIEEP
+481 EKEEVVASKTEEP
-494 RDEEKTPKKPNKQAS
+494 SEEEKTPKKPNKQAS

-524 KIFFGVTG
+524 KIFFGVIG

-563 EKIES
+563 EKVES
-568 KSSKTKNDSSSS
+568 KSSKTKSDSSSS
-580 KSKSKDSKS
+580 KSKSKTSKS

-678 TSSKESGQN
+678 TSSKESGQS
-687 EESTDKSKE
+687 EESTDKPKE
-696 GGE
+696 GAE

>member
-13 SGTIPDEVLAEY
+13 SGTIPDKVLAEY
-25 SNLFGLSEGEKE
+25 SDLFGLSEGEKE

-55 EYQQKVVELIKSGK
+55 EYQQKVVELIRSGK

-83 SDTGQGVLAPVQ
+83 SDTGQGVLAPVE
-95 YWKEVSID
+95 YWKAVSID
-103 GNGISGC
+103 GNGSSEY

-118 EVDLEPGL
+118 EVDLEPSL

-146 ELNDMKQAIPKEI
+146 ELNDMKQSMPKEI
-159 QAYHDDE
+159 QAYHNDE
-166 SFEEIKKNAI
+166 NFEEIKKNAI
-176 EKVIGSEEYKKLVD
+176 EKVINSEDYKKLVD
-190 LQNHSKVDP
+190 LQNHPKVDP
-199 EEVEKEAQALQEQY
+199 EEVEKKAQELQEQY

-228 NADTIREYD
+228 NADTIRKYD

-263 AEIKQLEK
+263 AEIKQLKK

-307 EVLDEGDLQTEEST
+307 EVLDEGDLQGEGPT

-328 DVLSSPSESE
+328 DVMSSPSESE
-338 TNSEPSSETENL
+338 TNNESSSETENL
-350 KEFDEVPEVLSEVQT
+350 QEFDETPEVLSEVQT
-365 NDTQQPDNPT
+365 NDTQPENPI
-375 PEEDEVDSSTTAS
+375 PE
-388 DFIEDD
+388 
-394 RLPEEPKD
+394 KD
-402 EPLEEPEEEVDLGD
+402 EVDLGD

-439 EPAIKEEK
+439 EPVIKEEK
-447 SDIENGEEEMKQEEH
+447 SDMENGEEEMKQEEH
-462 TEDQSQGLDGWFDT
+462 TEEQEQGLDGWFDT

-481 EKEEVVATKIEEP
+481 EKEEVVASKTEEP
-494 RDEEKTPKKPNKQAS
+494 SEEEKTPKKPNKQAS

-524 KIFFGVTG
+524 KIFFGVIG

-563 EKIES
+563 EKVES
-568 KSSKTKNDSSSS
+568 KSSKTKSDSSSS
-580 KSKSKDSKS
+580 KSKSKTSKS

-678 TSSKESGQN
+678 TSSKESGQS
-687 EESTDKSKE
+687 EESTDKPKE
-696 GGE
+696 GAE

>member
-25 SNLFGLSEGEKE
+25 SDLFGLSEGEKE

-103 GNGISGC
+103 ENGTSEC

-146 ELNDMKQAIPKEI
+146 ELNDMKQAIPEDI
-159 QAYHDDE
+159 QAYHNDE
-166 SFEEIKKNAI
+166 NIEEIKKNAI
-176 EKVIGSEEYKKLVD
+176 EKVIGSEEYKQLVN

-237 AEEGRLDELQKKIDE
+237 VEGGRLDELQKKIDE
-252 LGEASI
+252 LGEVSI

-307 EVLDEGDLQTEEST
+307 EVLDEGDLQTEEPT

-350 KEFDEVPEVLSEVQT
+350 QEFDEVPEVLSEVQT

-375 PEEDEVDSSTTAS
+375 PEEDEVD
-388 DFIEDD
+388 
-394 RLPEEPKD
+394 
-402 EPLEEPEEEVDLGD
+402 LGD

-439 EPAIKEEK
+439 EPVIKEEK

-462 TEDQSQGLDGWFDT
+462 TEDQAQGLDGWFDT

-552 LNAPKDNSIKS
+552 LNTPKDNSIKS

-580 KSKSKDSKS
+580 KSKNKDSKS

-678 TSSKESGQN
+678 TSSKESGQS
-687 EESTDKSKE
+687 EESADKSKE

>member
-25 SNLFGLSEGEKE
+25 SDLFGLSEGEKE

-83 SDTGQGVLAPVQ
+83 SDTGQGVLAPVE

-103 GNGISGC
+103 GNGSSEY

-118 EVDLEPGL
+118 EVDLEPSL

-146 ELNDMKQAIPKEI
+146 ELNDMKQSMPKEI
-159 QAYHDDE
+159 QAYHNDE
-166 SFEEIKKNAI
+166 NFEEIKKNAI
-176 EKVIGSEEYKKLVD
+176 EKVINSEDYKKLVD
-190 LQNHSKVDP
+190 LQNHPKVDP
-199 EEVEKEAQALQEQY
+199 EEVEKKAQELQEQY

-228 NADTIREYD
+228 NADTIRKYD

-263 AEIKQLEK
+263 AEIKQLKK

-283 QVDYDFA
+283 EVDYDFA

-307 EVLDEGDLQTEEST
+307 EVLDEGDLQEEGPT

-328 DVLSSPSESE
+328 DVMSSPSESE
-338 TNSEPSSETENL
+338 TNNESSSETENL
-350 KEFDEVPEVLSEVQT
+350 QEFDETPEVLSEVQT
-365 NDTQQPDNPT
+365 NDTQPENPT
-375 PEEDEVDSSTTAS
+375 PEKDEVDSSTNAA
-388 DFIEDD
+388 DFIEED
-394 RLPEEPKD
+394 RLPEIPK
-402 EPLEEPEEEVDLGD
+402 EEAKEEVDLGD

-439 EPAIKEEK
+439 ESVIKEEK

-462 TEDQSQGLDGWFDT
+462 TEEQEQGLDGWFDT

-481 EKEEVVATKIEEP
+481 EKEEVVASKTEEP
-494 RDEEKTPKKPNKQAS
+494 SEEEKTPKKPNKQAS

-563 EKIES
+563 EKVES
-568 KSSKTKNDSSSS
+568 KSSKTKSDSSSS
-580 KSKSKDSKS
+580 KSKSKTSKS

-601 SKSQYEDYVNR
+601 SKSQYEDYVSR

-678 TSSKESGQN
+678 TSSKESGQS
-687 EESTDKSKE
+687 EGSTDKPKE

>member
-25 SNLFGLSEGEKE
+25 SDLFGLSEGEKE

-83 SDTGQGVLAPVQ
+83 SDTGQGVLAPVE

-103 GNGISGC
+103 GNGTSEY

-118 EVDLEPGL
+118 EVDLEPSL

-146 ELNDMKQAIPKEI
+146 ELNDMKQSMPEEI
-159 QAYHDDE
+159 QAYHNDE
-166 SFEEIKKNAI
+166 NFEEIKKNAI
-176 EKVIGSEEYKKLVD
+176 EKVINSEDYKKLVD

-199 EEVEKEAQALQEQY
+199 EEVEKKAQELQKQY

-237 AEEGRLDELQKKIDE
+237 AEEGRLNELQKKIDE
-252 LGEASI
+252 LGETSI

-263 AEIKQLEK
+263 AEIKQLKK

-307 EVLDEGDLQTEEST
+307 EVLDEGDLQAEGST

-328 DVLSSPSESE
+328 DVMSSPSESE
-338 TNSEPSSETENL
+338 TNNESSSETENL
-350 KEFDEVPEVLSEVQT
+350 QEFDETPEVLSEVQT
-365 NDTQQPDNPT
+365 NDTQPENPT
-375 PEEDEVDSSTTAS
+375 PEEGEVDSSTNAA
-388 DFIEDD
+388 DFIEED
-394 RLPEEPKD
+394 RLPEIPK
-402 EPLEEPEEEVDLGD
+402 EEVNLGD

-439 EPAIKEEK
+439 EPVNKEEK
-447 SDIENGEEEMKQEEH
+447 SDIENGEEKMKQEEH
-462 TEDQSQGLDGWFDT
+462 TEEQEQGLDGWFDT

-481 EKEEVVATKIEEP
+481 EKEEVVAPKTEEP
-494 RDEEKTPKKPNKQAS
+494 SEEEKTPKKPNKQAS

-532 AVGVIILILGISTVL
+532 AVGVIMLIFGISTVL

-563 EKIES
+563 EKVES
-568 KSSKTKNDSSSS
+568 KSSKTKSDSSSS
-580 KSKSKDSKS
+580 KSKSKTSKS

-678 TSSKESGQN
+678 TSSKESGQS
-687 EESTDKSKE
+687 EESTDKPKE
-696 GGE
+696 GAE

>member
-25 SNLFGLSEGEKE
+25 SDLFGLSEGEKE

-83 SDTGQGVLAPVQ
+83 SDTGQGVLAPVE

-103 GNGISGC
+103 GNGSSEY

-118 EVDLEPGL
+118 EVDLEPSL

-146 ELNDMKQAIPKEI
+146 ELNDMKQSMPKEI
-159 QAYHDDE
+159 QAYHNDE
-166 SFEEIKKNAI
+166 NFEEIKKNAI
-176 EKVIGSEEYKKLVD
+176 EKVINSEDYKKLVD
-190 LQNHSKVDP
+190 LQNHPKVDP
-199 EEVEKEAQALQEQY
+199 EEVEKKAQELQEQY

-228 NADTIREYD
+228 NADTIRKYD

-263 AEIKQLEK
+263 AEIKQLKK

-283 QVDYDFA
+283 EVDYDFA

-307 EVLDEGDLQTEEST
+307 EVLDEGDLQEEGPT

-328 DVLSSPSESE
+328 DVMSSPSESE
-338 TNSEPSSETENL
+338 TNNESSSETENL
-350 KEFDEVPEVLSEVQT
+350 QEFDETPEVLSEVQT
-365 NDTQQPDNPT
+365 NDTQPDNPT
-375 PEEDEVDSSTTAS
+375 PEKDEVDSSTNAA
-388 DFIEDD
+388 DFIEED
-394 RLPEEPKD
+394 RLPEIPK
-402 EPLEEPEEEVDLGD
+402 EEAEEEVDLGD

-439 EPAIKEEK
+439 ESVIKEEK

-462 TEDQSQGLDGWFDT
+462 TEEQEQGLDGWFDT

-481 EKEEVVATKIEEP
+481 EKEEVVASKTEEP
-494 RDEEKTPKKPNKQAS
+494 SEEEKTPKKPNKQAS

-563 EKIES
+563 EKVES
-568 KSSKTKNDSSSS
+568 KSSKTKSDSSSS
-580 KSKSKDSKS
+580 KSKSKTSKS

-601 SKSQYEDYVNR
+601 SKSQYEDYVSR

-678 TSSKESGQN
+678 TSSKESGQS
-687 EESTDKSKE
+687 EGSTDKPKE

>member
-25 SNLFGLSEGEKE
+25 SDLFGLSKGEKE

-83 SDTGQGVLAPVQ
+83 SDTGQGVLAPVE

-103 GNGISGC
+103 GNRTSEC
-110 EDIINEAL
+110 DDIINEAL
-118 EVDLEPGL
+118 EVDLEPSL

-146 ELNDMKQAIPKEI
+146 ELNDMRQSIPKEI
-159 QAYHDDE
+159 QAYHNDE
-166 SFEEIKKNAI
+166 NFEEIKKNAI
-176 EKVIGSEEYKKLVD
+176 EKVINSQDYKKLVD

-199 EEVEKEAQALQEQY
+199 EEVEKKAQELQEQY

-237 AEEGRLDELQKKIDE
+237 AEEGRLNELQKKIDE
-252 LGEASI
+252 LSEASI

-263 AEIKQLEK
+263 AEIKKLEK
-271 SIRNQIISIVDQ
+271 SIRNQTVSIVDQ

-307 EVLDEGDLQTEEST
+307 EVLDEGDLQAEGPT

-328 DVLSSPSESE
+328 DVMSSPSESE
-338 TNSEPSSETENL
+338 TNNESSSETENSQ
-350 KEFDEVPEVLSEVQT
+350 EFDETPEVLSEVQT
-365 NDTQQPDNPT
+365 NDTQPENPT
-375 PEEDEVDSSTTAS
+375 PGEDEVDSSTNAA
-388 DFIEDD
+388 DFIEED
-394 RLPEEPKD
+394 RLPEIPKE
-402 EPLEEPEEEVDLGD
+402 EPLEEAEEVVDLGD

-439 EPAIKEEK
+439 EPVIKEEK

-462 TEDQSQGLDGWFDT
+462 TEEQERGLDGWFDT

-481 EKEEVVATKIEEP
+481 EKEEVVAPKTEEP
-494 RDEEKTPKKPNKQAS
+494 SEEEKTPKKPNKQVS

-524 KIFFGVTG
+524 KIFFGVAG
-532 AVGVIILILGISTVL
+532 AVGVIMLIFGISTVL

-563 EKIES
+563 EKVES
-568 KSSKTKNDSSSS
+568 KSSKTKSDSSSS
-580 KSKSKDSKS
+580 KSKSKTSKS

-678 TSSKESGQN
+678 TSSKESA
-687 EESTDKSKE
+687 DKPKE
-696 GGE
+696 GAE

>member
-25 SNLFGLSEGEKE
+25 SDLFGLSEGEKE
-37 VVGTFSYGHNQ
+37 IVGTFSYGHNQ

-83 SDTGQGVLAPVQ
+83 SDTGQGVLAPVE

-103 GNGISGC
+103 GNGSSEY

-118 EVDLEPGL
+118 EVDLEPSL

-146 ELNDMKQAIPKEI
+146 ELNDMKQSMPKEI
-159 QAYHDDE
+159 QAYHNDE
-166 SFEEIKKNAI
+166 NFEEIKKNAI
-176 EKVIGSEEYKKLVD
+176 EKVINSEDYKKLVD
-190 LQNHSKVDP
+190 LQNHPKVDP
-199 EEVEKEAQALQEQY
+199 EEVEKKAQELQEQY

-228 NADTIREYD
+228 NADTIRKYD

-252 LGEASI
+252 LSEASI

-263 AEIKQLEK
+263 AEIKQLKK

-283 QVDYDFA
+283 EVDYDFA

-307 EVLDEGDLQTEEST
+307 EVLDEGDLQEEGPT

-328 DVLSSPSESE
+328 DVMSSPSESE
-338 TNSEPSSETENL
+338 TNNESSSETENL
-350 KEFDEVPEVLSEVQT
+350 QEFDETPEVLSEVQT
-365 NDTQQPDNPT
+365 NDTQPENPT
-375 PEEDEVDSSTTAS
+375 PEKDEVDSSTNAA
-388 DFIEDD
+388 DFIEED
-394 RLPEEPKD
+394 RLPEIPK
-402 EPLEEPEEEVDLGD
+402 EEVLEEAEEEVDLGD

-439 EPAIKEEK
+439 EPVIKEEK
-447 SDIENGEEEMKQEEH
+447 ADIENGEEEMKQEEH
-462 TEDQSQGLDGWFDT
+462 TEEQEQGLDGWFDT

-481 EKEEVVATKIEEP
+481 EKEEVVASKTEEP
-494 RDEEKTPKKPNKQAS
+494 SEEEKTPKKPNKQAS

-563 EKIES
+563 EKVES
-568 KSSKTKNDSSSS
+568 KSSKTKSDSSSS
-580 KSKSKDSKS
+580 KSKSKTSKS

-601 SKSQYEDYVNR
+601 SKSQYEDYVSR

-678 TSSKESGQN
+678 TSSKESGQS
-687 EESTDKSKE
+687 EGSTDKPKE

>member
-25 SNLFGLSEGEKE
+25 SDLFGLSEGEKE

-83 SDTGQGVLAPVQ
+83 SDTGQGVLAPVE

-103 GNGISGC
+103 GNGSSEY

-118 EVDLEPGL
+118 EVDLEPSL

-146 ELNDMKQAIPKEI
+146 ELNDMKQSMPKEI
-159 QAYHDDE
+159 QAYHNDE
-166 SFEEIKKNAI
+166 NFEEIKKNAI
-176 EKVIGSEEYKKLVD
+176 EKVINSEDYKKLVD
-190 LQNHSKVDP
+190 LQNHPKVDP
-199 EEVEKEAQALQEQY
+199 EEVGKKAQELQEQY

-228 NADTIREYD
+228 NADTIRKYD

-263 AEIKQLEK
+263 AEVKQLKK

-283 QVDYDFA
+283 EVDYDFA

-307 EVLDEGDLQTEEST
+307 EVLDEGDLQEEGLT

-328 DVLSSPSESE
+328 DVMSSPSESE
-338 TNSEPSSETENL
+338 TNNESSSETENL
-350 KEFDEVPEVLSEVQT
+350 QEFDETPEVLSEVQT
-365 NDTQQPDNPT
+365 NDTQPENPT
-375 PEEDEVDSSTTAS
+375 PEKDEVDSSTNAA
-388 DFIEDD
+388 DFIEED
-394 RLPEEPKD
+394 RLPEIPK
-402 EPLEEPEEEVDLGD
+402 EEAEEEVDLGD

-439 EPAIKEEK
+439 EPVIKEEK

-462 TEDQSQGLDGWFDT
+462 TEEQEQGLDGWFDT

-481 EKEEVVATKIEEP
+481 EKEEVVASKTEEP
-494 RDEEKTPKKPNKQAS
+494 SEEEKTPKKPNKQAS

-524 KIFFGVTG
+524 KIFFGMTG

-563 EKIES
+563 EKVES
-568 KSSKTKNDSSSS
+568 KSSKTKSDSSSS
-580 KSKSKDSKS
+580 KSKSKTSKS

-678 TSSKESGQN
+678 TSSKESGQS
-687 EESTDKSKE
+687 EESTDKPKE
-696 GGE
+696 GAE

>member
-25 SNLFGLSEGEKE
+25 SDLFGLSEGEKE

-55 EYQQKVVELIKSGK
+55 EYQQKVVELIRSGK

-83 SDTGQGVLAPVQ
+83 SDTGQGVLAPVE

-103 GNGISGC
+103 GNGTSEY

-118 EVDLEPGL
+118 EVDLEPSL

-146 ELNDMKQAIPKEI
+146 ELNDMKQSMPEEI
-159 QAYHDDE
+159 QAYHNDE
-166 SFEEIKKNAI
+166 NFEEIKKNAI
-176 EKVIGSEEYKKLVD
+176 EKVINSEDYKKLVD
-190 LQNHSKVDP
+190 LQNHPKVDP
-199 EEVEKEAQALQEQY
+199 EEVEKKAQELQEQY

-228 NADTIREYD
+228 NADTIRKYD

-263 AEIKQLEK
+263 AEIKQLK
-271 SIRNQIISIVDQ
+271 KLIRNQIISIVDQ

-307 EVLDEGDLQTEEST
+307 EVLDEGDLQEEGPT

-328 DVLSSPSESE
+328 DVMSSPSESE
-338 TNSEPSSETENL
+338 TNNESSSETENL
-350 KEFDEVPEVLSEVQT
+350 QEFDETPEVLSEVQT
-365 NDTQQPDNPT
+365 NDTQPENPT
-375 PEEDEVDSSTTAS
+375 PEKDEVD
-388 DFIEDD
+388 
-394 RLPEEPKD
+394 
-402 EPLEEPEEEVDLGD
+402 LED

-439 EPAIKEEK
+439 EPVIKEEK

-462 TEDQSQGLDGWFDT
+462 TEEQEQGLDGWFDT

-481 EKEEVVATKIEEP
+481 EKEEVVAPKTEEP
-494 RDEEKTPKKPNKQAS
+494 SEEEKTPKKPNKQAS

-524 KIFFGVTG
+524 KIFFGATG
-532 AVGVIILILGISTVL
+532 AVGVIILIFGLSTVL

-563 EKIES
+563 EKVES
-568 KSSKTKNDSSSS
+568 KSSKTKSDSSSS
-580 KSKSKDSKS
+580 KSKSKTSKS

-678 TSSKESGQN
+678 TSSKESGQS
-687 EESTDKSKE
+687 EESTDKPKE
-696 GGE
+696 GAE

>member
-25 SNLFGLSEGEKE
+25 SDLFGLSEGEKE

-83 SDTGQGVLAPVQ
+83 SDTGQGVLAPVE

-103 GNGISGC
+103 GNGSSEY

-118 EVDLEPGL
+118 EVDLEPSL

-146 ELNDMKQAIPKEI
+146 ELNDMKQSMPKEI
-159 QAYHDDE
+159 QAYHNDE
-166 SFEEIKKNAI
+166 NFEEIKKNAI
-176 EKVIGSEEYKKLVD
+176 EKVINSEDYKKLVD
-190 LQNHSKVDP
+190 LQNHPKVDP
-199 EEVEKEAQALQEQY
+199 EEVEKKAQELQEQY

-228 NADTIREYD
+228 NAETIREYD
-237 AEEGRLDELQKKIDE
+237 AEEGRLNELQKKIDE
-252 LGEASI
+252 LSEASI

-271 SIRNQIISIVDQ
+271 SIRNQVISIIDQ

-307 EVLDEGDLQTEEST
+307 EVLDDGDLQEEGPT

-328 DVLSSPSESE
+328 DVMSSPSESE
-338 TNSEPSSETENL
+338 TNNESSSETENL
-350 KEFDEVPEVLSEVQT
+350 QEFDETPEVLSEVQT
-365 NDTQQPDNPT
+365 NATQPENST
-375 PEEDEVDSSTTAS
+375 SEEDEVDSSTNAA
-388 DFIEDD
+388 DFIEED
-394 RLPEEPKD
+394 RLPEIPK
-402 EPLEEPEEEVDLGD
+402 EEHLEEAEEVVDLGD

-439 EPAIKEEK
+439 EPVIKEEK

-462 TEDQSQGLDGWFDT
+462 TEEQEQGLDGWFDT

-481 EKEEVVATKIEEP
+481 EKEEVVAPKTEEP
-494 RDEEKTPKKPNKQAS
+494 SEEEKTPKKPNKQAS

-532 AVGVIILILGISTVL
+532 AVGVIILIFGISTVL

-563 EKIES
+563 EKVES
-568 KSSKTKNDSSSS
+568 KSSKTKSDSSSS
-580 KSKSKDSKS
+580 KSKSKTSKS

-678 TSSKESGQN
+678 TSSKESGQS
-687 EESTDKSKE
+687 EESTDKPKE
-696 GGE
+696 GAE

>member
-25 SNLFGLSEGEKE
+25 SDLFGLSEGEKE

-83 SDTGQGVLAPVQ
+83 SDTGQGVLAPVE

-103 GNGISGC
+103 GNGSSEY

-118 EVDLEPGL
+118 EVDLEPSL

-146 ELNDMKQAIPKEI
+146 ELNDMKQSMPKEI

-176 EKVIGSEEYKKLVD
+176 EKVIHSEDYKKLVD

-199 EEVEKEAQALQEQY
+199 EEVKKEAQALQEQY
-213 ELEKTNYFFENKIPI
+213 ELEKTNYFFKNKIPI

-307 EVLDEGDLQTEEST
+307 EVLDEGDLQTEEPT

-350 KEFDEVPEVLSEVQT
+350 QEFDEVPEVLSEVQT

-402 EPLEEPEEEVDLGD
+402 EPLEEPEGEVDLGD

-439 EPAIKEEK
+439 EPVIKEEK
-447 SDIENGEEEMKQEEH
+447 SDIENGEEGMKQEEH
-462 TEDQSQGLDGWFDT
+462 TEDQAQGLDGWFDT

-494 RDEEKTPKKPNKQAS
+494 RDEEKAPKKPNKQAS

-532 AVGVIILILGISTVL
+532 AVGVIILIFGISTVL

-568 KSSKTKNDSSSS
+568 KSSKTKKDSSSS

-678 TSSKESGQN
+678 TSNKESGQS

>member
-25 SNLFGLSEGEKE
+25 SDLFGLSEGEKE

-83 SDTGQGVLAPVQ
+83 SDTGQGVLAPVE

-103 GNGISGC
+103 GNGSSEY

-118 EVDLEPGL
+118 EVDLEPSL

-146 ELNDMKQAIPKEI
+146 ELNDMKQSMPKEI
-159 QAYHDDE
+159 QAYHNDE
-166 SFEEIKKNAI
+166 NFEEIKKNAI
-176 EKVIGSEEYKKLVD
+176 EKVINSEDYKKLVD
-190 LQNHSKVDP
+190 LQNHPKVDP
-199 EEVEKEAQALQEQY
+199 EEVEKKAQELQEQY

-228 NADTIREYD
+228 NADTIRKYD

-252 LGEASI
+252 LGKASI

-263 AEIKQLEK
+263 AEIKQLKK

-283 QVDYDFA
+283 EVDYDFA

-307 EVLDEGDLQTEEST
+307 EVLDEGDLQEEGPT

-328 DVLSSPSESE
+328 DVMSSPSESE
-338 TNSEPSSETENL
+338 TNNESSSETENL
-350 KEFDEVPEVLSEVQT
+350 QEFDETPEVLSEVQT
-365 NDTQQPDNPT
+365 NDTQPENPT
-375 PEEDEVDSSTTAS
+375 PEKDEVDSSTNAA
-388 DFIEDD
+388 DFIEED
-394 RLPEEPKD
+394 RLPEIPK
-402 EPLEEPEEEVDLGD
+402 EEAEEEVDLGD

-439 EPAIKEEK
+439 ESVIKEEK

-462 TEDQSQGLDGWFDT
+462 TEEQEQGLDGWFDT

-481 EKEEVVATKIEEP
+481 EKEEVVASKTEEP
-494 RDEEKTPKKPNKQAS
+494 SEEEKTPKKPNKQAS

-563 EKIES
+563 EKVES
-568 KSSKTKNDSSSS
+568 KSSKTKSDSSSS
-580 KSKSKDSKS
+580 KSKSKTSKS

-601 SKSQYEDYVNR
+601 SKSQYEDYVSR

-678 TSSKESGQN
+678 TSSKESGQS
-687 EESTDKSKE
+687 EGSTDKPKE

>member
-25 SNLFGLSEGEKE
+25 SDLFGLSEGEKE

-83 SDTGQGVLAPVQ
+83 SDTGQGVLAPVE

-103 GNGISGC
+103 GNGSSEY

-118 EVDLEPGL
+118 EVDLEPSL

-146 ELNDMKQAIPKEI
+146 ELNDMKQSMPKEI
-159 QAYHDDE
+159 QAYHNDE
-166 SFEEIKKNAI
+166 NFEEIKKNAI
-176 EKVIGSEEYKKLVD
+176 EKVINSEDYKKLVD
-190 LQNHSKVDP
+190 LQNHPKVDP
-199 EEVEKEAQALQEQY
+199 EEVEKKAQELQEQY
-213 ELEKTNYFFENKIPI
+213 ELEKTNYFYENKIPI
-228 NADTIREYD
+228 NADTIRKYD

-263 AEIKQLEK
+263 AEIKQLKK

-307 EVLDEGDLQTEEST
+307 EVLDEGDLQEEGPT

-328 DVLSSPSESE
+328 DVMSSPSESE
-338 TNSEPSSETENL
+338 TNNESSSETENL
-350 KEFDEVPEVLSEVQT
+350 QEFDETPEVLSEVQT
-365 NDTQQPDNPT
+365 NDTQPENPT
-375 PEEDEVDSSTTAS
+375 PE
-388 DFIEDD
+388 
-394 RLPEEPKD
+394 KD
-402 EPLEEPEEEVDLGD
+402 EVDLGD

-439 EPAIKEEK
+439 EPVIKEEK
-447 SDIENGEEEMKQEEH
+447 SDIENREEEMKQEEH
-462 TEDQSQGLDGWFDT
+462 TEEQEQGLDGWFDT

-481 EKEEVVATKIEEP
+481 EKEEVVASKTEEP
-494 RDEEKTPKKPNKQAS
+494 SEEEKTPKKPNKQAS

-563 EKIES
+563 EKVES
-568 KSSKTKNDSSSS
+568 KSSKTKSDSSSS
-580 KSKSKDSKS
+580 KSKSKTSKS

-601 SKSQYEDYVNR
+601 SKSQYEDYVSR

-642 KFTRDGELIVVD
+642 KFTRNGELIVID

-678 TSSKESGQN
+678 TSSKESGQS

>member
-25 SNLFGLSEGEKE
+25 SDLFGLSEGEKE
-37 VVGTFSYGHNQ
+37 GVGTFSYGHNQ

-83 SDTGQGVLAPVQ
+83 SDTGQGVLAPVE

-103 GNGISGC
+103 GNGSSEY

-118 EVDLEPGL
+118 EVDLEPSL

-146 ELNDMKQAIPKEI
+146 ELNDMKQSMPKEI
-159 QAYHDDE
+159 QAYHNDE
-166 SFEEIKKNAI
+166 NFEEIKKNAI
-176 EKVIGSEEYKKLVD
+176 EKVINSEDYKKLVD
-190 LQNHSKVDP
+190 LQNHPKVDP
-199 EEVEKEAQALQEQY
+199 EEVEKKAQELQEQY

-228 NADTIREYD
+228 NADTIRKYD

-263 AEIKQLEK
+263 AEIKQLKK

-283 QVDYDFA
+283 EVDYDFA

-307 EVLDEGDLQTEEST
+307 EVLDEGDLQEEGPT

-328 DVLSSPSESE
+328 DVMSSPSESE
-338 TNSEPSSETENL
+338 TNNESSSETENL
-350 KEFDEVPEVLSEVQT
+350 QEFDETPEVLSEVQT
-365 NDTQQPDNPT
+365 NDTQPENPT
-375 PEEDEVDSSTTAS
+375 PEKDEVDSSTNAA
-388 DFIEDD
+388 DFIEED
-394 RLPEEPKD
+394 RLPEIPK
-402 EPLEEPEEEVDLGD
+402 EEAEEEVDLGD

-439 EPAIKEEK
+439 ESVIKEEK

-462 TEDQSQGLDGWFDT
+462 TEEQEQGLDGWFDT

-481 EKEEVVATKIEEP
+481 EKEEVVASKTEEP
-494 RDEEKTPKKPNKQAS
+494 SEEEKTPKKPNKQAS

-563 EKIES
+563 EKVES
-568 KSSKTKNDSSSS
+568 KSSKTKSDSSSS
-580 KSKSKDSKS
+580 KSKSKTSKS

-601 SKSQYEDYVNR
+601 SKSQYEDYVSR

-678 TSSKESGQN
+678 TSSKESGQS
-687 EESTDKSKE
+687 EGSTDKPKE

>member
-25 SNLFGLSEGEKE
+25 SDLFGLSEGEKE

-83 SDTGQGVLAPVQ
+83 SDTGQGVLAPVE

-103 GNGISGC
+103 GNGSSEY

-118 EVDLEPGL
+118 EVDLEPSL

-146 ELNDMKQAIPKEI
+146 ELNDMKQSMPKEI
-159 QAYHDDE
+159 QAYHNDE
-166 SFEEIKKNAI
+166 NFEEIKKNAI
-176 EKVIGSEEYKKLVD
+176 EKVINSEDYKKLVD
-190 LQNHSKVDP
+190 LQNHPKVDP
-199 EEVEKEAQALQEQY
+199 EEVEKKAQELQEQY

-228 NADTIREYD
+228 NTDTIRKYD

-263 AEIKQLEK
+263 AEIKQLKK

-283 QVDYDFA
+283 EVDYDFA

-307 EVLDEGDLQTEEST
+307 EVLDEGDLQEEGPT

-328 DVLSSPSESE
+328 DVMSSPSESE
-338 TNSEPSSETENL
+338 TNNESSSETENL
-350 KEFDEVPEVLSEVQT
+350 QEFDETPEVLSEVQT
-365 NDTQQPDNPT
+365 NDTQPENPT
-375 PEEDEVDSSTTAS
+375 PEKDEVDSSTNAA
-388 DFIEDD
+388 DFIEED
-394 RLPEEPKD
+394 RLPEIPK
-402 EPLEEPEEEVDLGD
+402 EEALEEAEEVVDLGD

-439 EPAIKEEK
+439 EPVIKEEK

-462 TEDQSQGLDGWFDT
+462 TEEQEQGLDGWFDT

-481 EKEEVVATKIEEP
+481 EKEEVVASKTEEP
-494 RDEEKTPKKPNKQAS
+494 SEEEKTPKKPNQQAS

-524 KIFFGVTG
+524 KIFFGLTG

-563 EKIES
+563 EKVES
-568 KSSKTKNDSSSS
+568 KSSKTKSDSSSS
-580 KSKSKDSKS
+580 KSKSKTSKS

-601 SKSQYEDYVNR
+601 SKSQYEDYVSR

-678 TSSKESGQN
+678 TSSKESGQS
-687 EESTDKSKE
+687 EGSTDKPKE

>member
-25 SNLFGLSEGEKE
+25 SDLFGLSEGEKE

-55 EYQQKVVELIKSGK
+55 EYQQKIVELIKSGK

-103 GNGISGC
+103 GNGTSGC

-176 EKVIGSEEYKKLVD
+176 EKVIHSEDYKKLVD

-199 EEVEKEAQALQEQY
+199 EEVKKEAQALQEQY
-213 ELEKTNYFFENKIPI
+213 ELEKTNYFFKNKIPI

-307 EVLDEGDLQTEEST
+307 EVLDEGDLQTEEPT

-350 KEFDEVPEVLSEVQT
+350 QEFDEVPEVLSEVQT

-402 EPLEEPEEEVDLGD
+402 EPLEEPEGEVDLGD

-439 EPAIKEEK
+439 EPVIKEEK
-447 SDIENGEEEMKQEEH
+447 SDIENGEEKMKQEEH
-462 TEDQSQGLDGWFDT
+462 TEDQAQGLDGWFDT

-494 RDEEKTPKKPNKQAS
+494 RDEEKAPKKPNKQAS

-532 AVGVIILILGISTVL
+532 AVGVIILIFGISTVL

-568 KSSKTKNDSSSS
+568 KSSKTKKDSSSS

-678 TSSKESGQN
+678 TSNKESGQS

>member
-25 SNLFGLSEGEKE
+25 SDLFGLSEGEKE

-83 SDTGQGVLAPVQ
+83 SDTGQGVLAPVE

-103 GNGISGC
+103 GNGSSEY

-118 EVDLEPGL
+118 EVDLEPSL

-146 ELNDMKQAIPKEI
+146 ELNDMKQSMPKEI
-159 QAYHDDE
+159 QAYHNDE
-166 SFEEIKKNAI
+166 NFEEIKKNAI
-176 EKVIGSEEYKKLVD
+176 EKVINSEDYKKLVD
-190 LQNHSKVDP
+190 LQNHPKVDP
-199 EEVEKEAQALQEQY
+199 EEVEKKAQELQEQY

-228 NADTIREYD
+228 NADTIRKYD

-263 AEIKQLEK
+263 AEIKQLKK

-283 QVDYDFA
+283 EVDYDFA

-307 EVLDEGDLQTEEST
+307 EVLDEGDLQGEGPT

-328 DVLSSPSESE
+328 DVMSSPSESE
-338 TNSEPSSETENL
+338 TNNESSSETENL
-350 KEFDEVPEVLSEVQT
+350 QEFDETPEVLSEVQT
-365 NDTQQPDNPT
+365 NDTQPENPT
-375 PEEDEVDSSTTAS
+375 PE
-388 DFIEDD
+388 
-394 RLPEEPKD
+394 KD
-402 EPLEEPEEEVDLGD
+402 EVDLGD

-439 EPAIKEEK
+439 EPVIKEEK
-447 SDIENGEEEMKQEEH
+447 SDMENGEEMKQEEH
-462 TEDQSQGLDGWFDT
+462 TEEQEQGLDGWFDT

-481 EKEEVVATKIEEP
+481 EKEEVVASKTEEP
-494 RDEEKTPKKPNKQAS
+494 SEEEKTPKKPNKQAS

-563 EKIES
+563 EKVES
-568 KSSKTKNDSSSS
+568 KSSKTKSDSSSS
-580 KSKSKDSKS
+580 KSKSKTSKS

-678 TSSKESGQN
+678 TSSKESGQS
-687 EESTDKSKE
+687 EESTDKPKE
-696 GGE
+696 GAE

>member
-25 SNLFGLSEGEKE
+25 SDLFGLSEGEKE

-83 SDTGQGVLAPVQ
+83 SDTGQGVLAPVE

-103 GNGISGC
+103 GNGTSEY

-118 EVDLEPGL
+118 EVDLEPSL

-146 ELNDMKQAIPKEI
+146 ELNDMKQSMPEEI
-159 QAYHDDE
+159 QAYHNDE
-166 SFEEIKKNAI
+166 NFEEIKNNAI
-176 EKVIGSEEYKKLVD
+176 EKVINSEDYKKLVD
-190 LQNHSKVDP
+190 LQNHPKVDP
-199 EEVEKEAQALQEQY
+199 EEVEKKAQELQEQY

-228 NADTIREYD
+228 NADTIRKYD
-237 AEEGRLDELQKKIDE
+237 AEEGRLDELQKKIDK

-263 AEIKQLEK
+263 AEIKQLKK

-307 EVLDEGDLQTEEST
+307 EVLDEGDLQEEGPT

-328 DVLSSPSESE
+328 DVMSSPSESE
-338 TNSEPSSETENL
+338 TNNESSSETENL
-350 KEFDEVPEVLSEVQT
+350 QEFDETPEVLSEVQT
-365 NDTQQPDNPT
+365 NDTQPENPT
-375 PEEDEVDSSTTAS
+375 PGED
-388 DFIEDD
+388 
-394 RLPEEPKD
+394 
-402 EPLEEPEEEVDLGD
+402 EVDLGD

-439 EPAIKEEK
+439 EPVNKEEK

-462 TEDQSQGLDGWFDT
+462 TEEQEQGLDGWFDT

-481 EKEEVVATKIEEP
+481 EKEEVVAPKTEEP
-494 RDEEKTPKKPNKQAS
+494 SEEEKTPKKPNKQAS

-532 AVGVIILILGISTVL
+532 AVGVIMLIFGISTVL

-563 EKIES
+563 EKVES
-568 KSSKTKNDSSSS
+568 KSSKTKSDSSSS
-580 KSKSKDSKS
+580 KSKSKTSKS
-589 SDDTD
+589 SEDTD

-678 TSSKESGQN
+678 TSSKESGQS
-687 EESTDKSKE
+687 EESTDKPKE
-696 GGE
+696 GAE

>member
-13 SGTIPDEVLAEY
+13 SGTIPDKVLAEY
-25 SNLFGLSEGEKE
+25 SDLFGLSEGEKE

-55 EYQQKVVELIKSGK
+55 EYQQKVVELIRSGK

-83 SDTGQGVLAPVQ
+83 SDTGQGVLAPVE

-103 GNGISGC
+103 GNGSSEY

-118 EVDLEPGL
+118 EVDLEPSL

-146 ELNDMKQAIPKEI
+146 ELNDMKQSMPKEI
-159 QAYHDDE
+159 QAYHNDE
-166 SFEEIKKNAI
+166 NFEEIKKNAI
-176 EKVIGSEEYKKLVD
+176 EKVINSEDYKKLVD
-190 LQNHSKVDP
+190 LQNHPKVDP
-199 EEVEKEAQALQEQY
+199 EEVEKKAQELQEQY

-228 NADTIREYD
+228 NADTIRKYD

-263 AEIKQLEK
+263 AEIKQLKK

-307 EVLDEGDLQTEEST
+307 EVLDEGDLQEEGPT

-328 DVLSSPSESE
+328 DVMSSPSESE
-338 TNSEPSSETENL
+338 TNNESSSETENL
-350 KEFDEVPEVLSEVQT
+350 QEFDETPEVLSEVQT
-365 NDTQQPDNPT
+365 NDTQPENPI
-375 PEEDEVDSSTTAS
+375 PE
-388 DFIEDD
+388 
-394 RLPEEPKD
+394 KD
-402 EPLEEPEEEVDLGD
+402 EVDLGD

-439 EPAIKEEK
+439 EPVIKEEK
-447 SDIENGEEEMKQEEH
+447 SDMENGEEEMKQEEH
-462 TEDQSQGLDGWFDT
+462 TEEQEQGLDGWFDT

-481 EKEEVVATKIEEP
+481 EKEEVVASKTEEP
-494 RDEEKTPKKPNKQAS
+494 SEEEKTPKKPNKQAS

-524 KIFFGVTG
+524 KIFFGVIG

-563 EKIES
+563 EKVEG
-568 KSSKTKNDSSSS
+568 KSSKTKSDSSSS
-580 KSKSKDSKS
+580 KSKSKTSKS

-678 TSSKESGQN
+678 TSSKESGQS
-687 EESTDKSKE
+687 EESTDKPKE
-696 GGE
+696 GAE